1 MCQWG
6 IVLYSESEKNKF
18 KLYTKGVFKPLFIVF
33 FIILTVRIILLFSM
47 DRAESVTLSSIALGY
62 IIITIGSLFLAVIVA
77 VMGIYKEREEK
88 ST

>member
-1 MCQWG
+1 M
-6 IVLYSESEKNKF
+6 YSESEKNKF

-33 FIILTVRIILLFSM
+33 FIIVTVRIILLFSM
-47 DRAESVTLSSIALGY
+47 DRTESVTFSSIALGY
-62 IIITIGSLFLAVIVA
+62 SIITIGSLFLAVIVA